1 MWASTIFRVL
11 LIQSAT
17 IASAISVN
25 TISLQRNVSYVT
37 SADDSEIQSDETE
50 STVYSVVLQKCFCEI
65 DESWNGTACEKNKS
79 STVVS
84 RICMEPPTVP
94 SCCPLGHSLDLK
106 GSCSATSTRGN
117 NFSPPVML
125 QNQTLR
131 WPSGTGISLQNISC
145 TDMEK
150 MIIIELNDKDAMMSI
165 NANTSMHS
173 TWTPSLF
180 IESISH
186 SGDYCIGVRNGS
198 ENTPVYLAKFCI
210 RDQEKDHEKTCSGKT
225 CIRKCCQ
232 ENEYYN
238 DEGCQSY
245 PNYSSPLPSFY
256 DVQTLNPVGKPQDLA
271 VVYGAPLCKE
281 TYLMNQ
287 DEFKVLQNGGLYS
300 AAFPEPYPPTKYCVE
315 SEKGDGFNM
324 AVVCMVKDL
333 CHELQQ
339 SFQPYL
345 VLLSAIFL
353 GITLCVYLC
362 IPEMHAKVHG
372 KCVSSHVS
380 ALFIAFLTLF
390 AVHQFSKKADDI
402 GCKFMASVMQFS
414 FLAAFFWLNVMCFDI
429 WWTLRSMRLGP
440 EPSEQTKV
448 RFRLYSLY
456 SWGLPLV
463 ITAITAIIDSLPE
476 DINVIRADFGKNTC
490 WFDSHGGDKAIFL
503 YFYGI
508 ILVLIIANIFFFFHV
523 MYLLLVQQ
531 HNSILEKTRK
541 QNWQR
546 LCLYA
551 KLFMIM
557 GITWLAEVVSWQYG
571 DCRAWIVTDV
581 VNGLQG
587 VLIFLIY
594 VCKKKDLKK
603 IRDKWEAVVRHLKEK
618 VRSRNRPRE
627 SSASSQNGT
636 GPPETSSSISYE
648 KRTKSTEVSLGS
660 LQPGSSLEI
669 FAERSVSSVST
680 NPTNDEEQLQ
690 NIAPSD
696 VDANAS
702 RSGTS
707 SSQANCSSVPPA
719 EGSFTDGKI
728 VNTKEGSDII
738 ITGGVQEEASSERNL
753 DIPDVSI
760 DIHDHEDEENTI
772 GLGSCDAE
780 VRSTNDG
787 SDNGGDFEV
796 KPC

>member
-1 MWASTIFRVL
+1 MSASTIFMVL

-25 TISLQRNVSYVT
+25 TISLPRNVSYVT
-37 SADDSEIQSDETE
+37 SADESEIQSNETE
-50 STVYSVVLQKCFCEI
+50 STTHRVVLQKCFCEI
-65 DESWNGTACEKNKS
+65 DESWNGTACEKRKS
-79 STVVS
+79 STVVP

-94 SCCPLGHSLDLK
+94 SCCPLGHSLDLN
-106 GSCSATSTRGN
+106 GSCSATSTSGN

-125 QNQTLR
+125 QNQTSR
-131 WPSGTGISLQNISC
+131 WPSETGISLQNISC
-145 TDMEK
+145 TDIEE
-150 MIIIELNDKDAMMSI
+150 MIIIELNDKDAMMSV
-165 NANTSMHS
+165 NADTSMHS
-173 TWTPSLF
+173 SWTPSLF

-186 SGDYCIGVRNGS
+186 SGDYCIGVRTGS

-210 RDQEKDHEKTCSGKT
+210 RDKKKEHEKTCSGKT

-232 ENEYYN
+232 ENEYSN

-245 PNYSSPLPSFY
+245 PNHSSPLPSFY
-256 DVQTLNPVGKPQDLA
+256 DVKTLNPVDKPEDLA
-271 VVYGAPLCKE
+271 VVYGLPLCE
-281 TYLMNQ
+281 QVYRMNQ
-287 DEFKVLQNGGLYS
+287 SEFKVLQNGSLYS

-315 SEKGDGFNM
+315 SENGDGFNM
-324 AVVCMVKDL
+324 ALVCAVKDS
-333 CHELQQ
+333 CHELQR

-345 VLLSAIFL
+345 VFLSAIFL

-362 IPEMHAKVHG
+362 IPDMHAKVHG
-372 KCVSSHVS
+372 KCILSHVF

-390 AVHQFSKKADDI
+390 AVHQFSKKADNI
-402 GCKFMASVMQFS
+402 GCKFMASVMQLS

-456 SWGLPLV
+456 SWGFPLV
-463 ITAITAIIDSLPE
+463 IAAITAIIDALPK
-476 DINVIRADFGKNTC
+476 DFGLIRADFGENTC
-490 WFDSHGGDKAIFL
+490 WFDSNGGDKAIWL

-508 ILVLIIANIFFFFHV
+508 ILVLIIVNIFFFCHV

-531 HNSILEKTRK
+531 HNSILVRTRR

-557 GITWLAEVVSWQYG
+557 GITWLAEVVSSQYG
-571 DCRAWIVTDV
+571 DCRGWIVTDV
-581 VNGLQG
+581 INGLQG

-618 VRSRNRPRE
+618 VRSWNRPRE
-627 SSASSQNGT
+627 ALISSQNGT
-636 GPPETSSSISYE
+636 GPPETSFSISYE

-660 LQPGSSLEI
+660 LQPRSSLEN

-680 NPTNDEEQLQ
+680 NPTNDEERLQ
-690 NIAPSD
+690 NIAPSN

-707 SSQANCSSVPPA
+707 SSQANHYSAPPA
-719 EGSFTDGKI
+719 EGSFTGGNI
-728 VNTKEGSDII
+728 ANRKEGRDVN
-738 ITGGVQEEASSERNL
+738 ITGGVQEEASNERNL
-753 DIPDVSI
+753 NIPDVSI
-760 DIHDHEDEENTI
+760 DIQDHEDEVHTI

-780 VRSTNDG
+780 VRSN
-787 SDNGGDFEV
+787 
-796 KPC
+796 